1 MERQQSKRQCNEG
14 RAKESKRT
22 KRQRKQQQSSTEQTF
37 CLGWLHFDRFVL
49 LFEILTAHSFSG
61 TNKIPT
67 IHAFRG
73 IKNEIEERTSKSQAK
88 ICMCTCARIC
98 KTTIEK
104 MPAKMKKKTRNGKN
118 WPGGK

>member
-1 MERQQSKRQCNEG
+1 MERQQSKRQWNEG
-14 RAKESKRT
+14 RAKESVCAPSDKESNN
-22 KRQRKQQQSSTEQTF
+22 KVRQNRPFVWAGFISIVLF
-37 CLGWLHFDRFVL
+37 CFVL
-49 LFEILTAHSFSG
+49 FFEILTAHSFSG

-98 KTTIEK
+98 KITIEK
-104 MPAKMKKKTRNGKN
+104 MPTKMKKNS
-118 WPGGK
+118 